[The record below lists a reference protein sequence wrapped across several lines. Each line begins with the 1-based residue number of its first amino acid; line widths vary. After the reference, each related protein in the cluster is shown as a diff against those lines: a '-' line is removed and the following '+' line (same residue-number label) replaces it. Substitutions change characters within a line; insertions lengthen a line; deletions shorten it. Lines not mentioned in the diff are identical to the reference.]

1 MNREHLD
8 AMREATALT
17 RAGRLAEATAL
28 IQRTLGG
35 AADPVRV
42 VPGEIVIDEE
52 RLRDDHPPG
61 APPDRE
67 GARVDPDAADREKR
81 AGAADPDAA
90 RRDTRAGG
98 TDSARGVDDRAAP
111 PVPGARC
118 ASGGLRELLR
128 GQLAKVAD
136 GVRTHLPPS
145 AGMPTIPGARDGT
158 GLGDLPGLERL
169 RDLLGSPGGARGPSV
184 PALPGRTL
192 HAAHRG
198 AAGARPYTLY
208 VPTTGT
214 GPRPLV
220 VMLHGGTQTA
230 DDFAAATRMSELAQV
245 HGFLVAYPEQVRSAN
260 PMRYW
265 NWFEP
270 GDQRRGAGE
279 PSILAGIVDEVAAE
293 HGVDR
298 DRVYVAGFSAGA
310 AMAAVL
316 GAAYPDVF
324 AAVGVHSGLP
334 HGCATDVASA
344 FAAMRGA
351 PRVRPLDR
359 SVPVIAFHGDADP
372 TVAAD
377 NAARVVEQFSGGQVR
392 GDTLVE
398 RGPGRPATRVVVRR
412 DGVAVG
418 ELWTV
423 HGSGH
428 AWSGGLA
435 GGSYTD
441 PAGPD
446 ASAEM
451 VRFFTDCRP
460 RS

>member
-1 MNREHLD
+1 MNRDQLA
-8 AMREATALT
+8 AMAEATKLT

-28 IQRTLGG
+28 IQRTLNGG
-35 AADPVRV
+35 DAGRV
-42 VPGEIVIDEE
+42 VPGTIVIDEE
-52 RLRDDHPPG
+52 RLHDEGPPDH
-61 APPDRE
+61 APP
-67 GARVDPDAADREKR
+67 RV
-81 AGAADPDAA
+81 
-90 RRDTRAGG
+90 GG
-98 TDSARGVDDRAAP
+98 S
-111 PVPGARC
+111 RC
-118 ASGGLRELLR
+118 GGGGLRELLR
-128 GQLAKVAD
+128 ERLARAAD
-136 GVRTHLPPS
+136 GVRTHLPS
-145 AGMPTIPGARDGT
+145 APLHVAGRD
-158 GLGDLPGLERL
+158 LADLPGLATL
-169 RDLLGSPGGARGPSV
+169 RDLLPSGAARPGPAV

-192 HAAHRG
+192 QR
-198 AAGARPYTLY
+198 AGARPYTLY

-230 DDFAAATRMSELAQV
+230 ADFAAATRMSGLAEE
-245 HGFLVAYPEQVRSAN
+245 HGVLVAYPEQVTSAN

-279 PSILAGIVDEVAAE
+279 PAVLAGIVDEIARE

-298 DRVYVAGFSAGA
+298 DRVFVAGFSAGA

-334 HGCATDVASA
+334 HGCAHDVASA

-351 PRVRPLDR
+351 ARPRPLDR
-359 SVPVIAFHGDADP
+359 AVPVIAFHGDADP
-372 TVAAD
+372 TVAVD
-377 NAARVVEQFSGGQVR
+377 NAARVVEQFTGGAVR

-412 DGVAVG
+412 DGAVAG

-423 HGSGH
+423 HGSAH
-428 AWSGGLA
+428 AWSGGVA

-451 VRFFTDCRP
+451 LRFFTEHP
-460 RS
+460 RA

>member
-1 MNREHLD
+1 MNTEQLT
-8 AMREATALT
+8 AMTEAAALT
-17 RAGRLAEATAL
+17 RSGRLAEATAL
-28 IQRTLGG
+28 IQRTLAGDG
-35 AADPVRV
+35 PVRV
-42 VPGEIVIDEE
+42 VPGEIVIDDRRES
-52 RLRDDHPPG
+52 DGPPQV
-61 APPDRE
+61 PPPE
-67 GARVDPDAADREKR
+67 AVGARGAD
-81 AGAADPDAA
+81 
-90 RRDTRAGG
+90 
-98 TDSARGVDDRAAP
+98 
-111 PVPGARC
+111 
-118 ASGGLRELLR
+118 GGLRDLLR
-128 GQLAKVAD
+128 EKLARAADALRNRSPSLTQLP
-136 GVRTHLPPS
+136 GVPPVSSVPGVGS
-145 AGMPTIPGARDGT
+145 A
-158 GLGDLPGLERL
+158 DLPGLGKL
-169 RDLLGSPGGARGPSV
+169 RDLLGAPGVPGGLTQPAPSM
-184 PALPGRTL
+184 PDLAGETL
-192 HAAHRG
+192 HRTHRG

-214 GPRPLV
+214 GSRPLV

-230 DDFAAATRMSELAQV
+230 ADFAAATRMSELAEQ
-245 HGFLVAYPEQVRSAN
+245 HGVLVAYPEQVTSAN

-270 GDQRRGAGE
+270 DGQRRGAGE
-279 PSILAGIVDEVAAE
+279 PAILAGIVDEIARE

-298 DRVYVAGFSAGA
+298 ERVYVAGFSAGA

-334 HGCATDVASA
+334 HGCAHDVASA

-351 PRVRPLDR
+351 TQVRPLDR
-359 SVPVIAFHGDADP
+359 PVPVIAFHGDADP
-372 TVAAD
+372 TVAVD
-377 NAARVVEQFSGGQVR
+377 NAARVVEQFSGGSVR

-412 DGVAVG
+412 DGAAVG

-428 AWSGGLA
+428 AWSGGVV

-451 VRFFTDCRP
+451 LRFFADHP
-460 RS
+460 RRG

>member
-1 MNREHLD
+1 VNREQLT
-8 AMREATALT
+8 AMAEATALT

-28 IQRTLGG
+28 IQRTLAGG
-35 AADPVRV
+35 DAPQV
-42 VPGEIVIDEE
+42 VPGEIVVDEE
-52 RLRDDHPPG
+52 RPPE
-61 APPDRE
+61 APP
-67 GARVDPDAADREKR
+67 PN
-81 AGAADPDAA
+81 
-90 RRDTRAGG
+90 
-98 TDSARGVDDRAAP
+98 
-111 PVPGARC
+111 RC
-118 ASGGLRELLR
+118 GSGGLRGLLR
-128 GQLAKVAD
+128 D
-136 GVRTHLPPS
+136 GLNKARTHLPPDVLAHLPGGTATS
-145 AGMPTIPGARDGT
+145 A
-158 GLGDLPGLERL
+158 DLPGLGSL
-169 RDLLGSPGGARGPSV
+169 RDLLGSPGMPGGLAQAP
-184 PALPGRTL
+184 PMPDLPGKTL
-192 HAAHRG
+192 DRAYRG

-230 DDFAAATRMSELAQV
+230 ADFAAATRMSELAEE
-245 HGFLVAYPEQVRSAN
+245 HGLLVAYPEQVTSAN

-270 GDQRRGAGE
+270 GDQGRGGE
-279 PSILAGIVDEVAAE
+279 PGILAGIVEEIARE
-293 HGVDR
+293 HDVDR
-298 DRVYVAGFSAGA
+298 TRVFVAGFSAGA

-334 HGCATDVASA
+334 HGCAQDVASA

-351 PRVRPLDR
+351 ARVRPLDR
-359 SVPVIAFHGDADP
+359 PVPVIAFHGDADP
-372 TVAAD
+372 TVVVD
-377 NAARVVEQFSGGQVR
+377 NGTRIVEQFTAGPVR

-412 DGVAVG
+412 DGAVAG

-428 AWSGGLA
+428 AWSGGVV

-451 VRFFTDCRP
+451 LRFFADHP
-460 RS
+460 RRR

>member
-1 MNREHLD
+1 MT
-8 AMREATALT
+8 EATALT

-28 IQRTLGG
+28 IQRTLAGDG
-35 AADPVRV
+35 PVRV
-42 VPGEIVIDEE
+42 VPGEIVIDEQHG
-52 RLRDDHPPG
+52 DDGPPQ
-61 APPDRE
+61 APPPE
-67 GARVDPDAADREKR
+67 AVGARGAD
-81 AGAADPDAA
+81 
-90 RRDTRAGG
+90 
-98 TDSARGVDDRAAP
+98 
-111 PVPGARC
+111 
-118 ASGGLRELLR
+118 GGLRDLLR
-128 GQLAKVAD
+128 EKLARAAD
-136 GVRTHLPPS
+136 GLRNRSPSALTHLPGVPS
-145 AGMPTIPGARDGT
+145 IPSVPGVGPA
-158 GLGDLPGLERL
+158 DLPGIGKL
-169 RDLLGSPGGARGPSV
+169 RDLLGAPGVPGGLTH
-184 PALPGRTL
+184 PAPPMPDLAGETL
-192 HAAHRG
+192 RRD

-230 DDFAAATRMSELAQV
+230 ADFAAATRMSELAEQ
-245 HGFLVAYPEQVRSAN
+245 HGVLVAYPEQVTSAN
-260 PMRYW
+260 AMRYW

-270 GDQRRGAGE
+270 DGQRRGVGE
-279 PSILAGIVDEVAAE
+279 PAILAGIVDEIARDHE
-293 HGVDR
+293 VDR
-298 DRVYVAGFSAGA
+298 RRVYVAGFSAGA

-334 HGCATDVASA
+334 HGCAHDVASA

-351 PRVRPLDR
+351 ARVRPLDR
-359 SVPVIAFHGDADP
+359 PVPVIAFHGDADP
-372 TVAAD
+372 TVAVD
-377 NAARVVEQFSGGQVR
+377 NAARVVEQFSGGPVR

-412 DGVAVG
+412 DGAAVG

-428 AWSGGLA
+428 AWSGGVA

-451 VRFFTDCRP
+451 LRFFADHPRRP
-460 RS
+460 

>member
-1 MNREHLD
+1 VNREQLA
-8 AMREATALT
+8 AMAEATALT

-28 IQRTLGG
+28 IQRTLAGDG
-35 AADPVRV
+35 PRVAPGEV
-42 VPGEIVIDEE
+42 VPGKIVVDEE
-52 RLRDDHPPG
+52 RLRDDRPKEVR
-61 APPDRE
+61 PPDGNPSACRE
-67 GARVDPDAADREKR
+67 DATGT
-81 AGAADPDAA
+81 GAAGTERNPLDSDGRADPTGS
-90 RRDTRAGG
+90 RCGGGGVRDL
-98 TDSARGVDDRAAP
+98 
-111 PVPGARC
+111 
-118 ASGGLRELLR
+118 LRER
-128 GQLAKVAD
+128 LAKAAD

-145 AGMPTIPGARDGT
+145 A
-158 GLGDLPGLERL
+158 LQHLPGSSISAGRGLRSL
-169 RDLLGSPGGARGPSV
+169 RDLLGAPTVADVARPGPSA

-192 HAAHRG
+192 QRVHRG

-230 DDFAAATRMSELAQV
+230 ADFAAATRMSELAEE
-245 HGFLVAYPEQVRSAN
+245 HGVLVAYPEQVTSAN

-265 NWFEP
+265 NWFKP
-270 GDQRRGAGE
+270 GDQHRGGGE
-279 PSILAGIVDEVAAE
+279 PAVLAGIVDEIAHWHE
-293 HGVDR
+293 VDR
-298 DRVYVAGFSAGA
+298 DRVHVAGFSAGA

-334 HGCATDVASA
+334 HGCAQDLASG

-351 PRVRPLDR
+351 ARPQPLER
-359 SVPVIAFHGDADP
+359 PVPVIAFHGDADP
-372 TVAAD
+372 TVAVD
-377 NAARVVEQFSGGQVR
+377 NAARVVEQFTAGPVR

-412 DGVAVG
+412 DGDVVG

-423 HGSGH
+423 HGCGH
-428 AWSGGLA
+428 AWSGGVA

-441 PAGPD
+441 SAGPD

-451 VRFFTDCRP
+451 LRFFADHP
-460 RS
+460 RR

>member
-1 MNREHLD
+1 MQHLD

-35 AADPVRV
+35 AAPVRV

-52 RLRDDHPPG
+52 RLRHDHPPG
-61 APPDRE
+61 APPGRE
-67 GARVDPDAADREKR
+67 ESPDVD
-81 AGAADPDAA
+81 
-90 RRDTRAGG
+90 GG
-98 TDSARGVDDRAAP
+98 TASH
-111 PVPGARC
+111 VPGSRC
-118 ASGGLRELLR
+118 TTGGLREFLR

-145 AGMPTIPGARDGT
+145 EP
-158 GLGDLPGLERL
+158 
-169 RDLLGSPGGARGPSV
+169 GPSV
-184 PALPGRTL
+184 PALPGTIVR
-192 HAAHRG
+192 AVHRG
-198 AAGARPYTLY
+198 AAGARPYTIY

-214 GPRPLV
+214 GPRSLV
-220 VMLHGGTQTA
+220 VMLHGGMQTA
-230 DDFAAATRMSELAQV
+230 DDFAAATRMSELAQE
-245 HGFLVAYPEQVRSAN
+245 HGFLVAYPEQVTSAN

-265 NWFEP
+265 NWFKP
-270 GDQRRGAGE
+270 ADQARGAGE
-279 PSILAGIVDEVAAE
+279 PSILAGIVAEIAAE
-293 HGVDR
+293 HAVDR

-334 HGCATDVASA
+334 QGCASDLASGL
-344 FAAMRGA
+344 AAMRGA
-351 PRVRPLDR
+351 PRVRALDR
-359 SVPVIAFHGDADP
+359 PVPVIAFHGDADP

-377 NAARVVEQFSGGQVR
+377 NAVRVVEQFSGGQVR

-428 AWSGGLA
+428 AWSGGVA
-435 GGSYTD
+435 GGSYAD

-451 VRFFTDCRP
+451 VRFFVDHP
-460 RS
+460 RRG

>member
-1 MNREHLD
+1 MT
-8 AMREATALT
+8 EATALT

-28 IQRTLGG
+28 IQRTLSGG
-35 AADPVRV
+35 DGPVRV

-52 RLRDDHPPG
+52 RLRDDGPPG
-61 APPDRE
+61 SRCADGGVRALLRE
-67 GARVDPDAADREKR
+67 RLA
-81 AGAADPDAA
+81 
-90 RRDTRAGG
+90 
-98 TDSARGVDDRAAP
+98 RAA
-111 PVPGARC
+111 
-118 ASGGLRELLR
+118 E
-128 GQLAKVAD
+128 
-136 GVRTHLPPS
+136 GVRTHLAPDLLAHLPGGAAPS
-145 AGMPTIPGARDGT
+145 IPGLPGIGKLRDLVGAPT
-158 GLGDLPGLERL
+158 VPGQPDLPGQ
-169 RDLLGSPGGARGPSV
+169 
-184 PALPGRTL
+184 TL
-192 HAAHRG
+192 QRVHRG

-208 VPTTGT
+208 VPSTAT

-230 DDFAAATRMSELAQV
+230 ADFAAATRMSELAEE
-245 HGFLVAYPEQVRSAN
+245 HGVLVAYPEQVTSAN

-270 GDQRRGAGE
+270 GDQGRAGE
-279 PSILAGIVDEVAAE
+279 PAILAGIVGEIARE
-293 HGVDR
+293 HEVDR
-298 DRVYVAGFSAGA
+298 DRVHVAGFSAGA

-316 GAAYPDVF
+316 GAAYPEVF

-334 HGCATDVASA
+334 HGCAHDVASA

-351 PRVRPLDR
+351 ARARPVDR
-359 SVPVIAFHGDADP
+359 PVPVIAFHGDADP
-372 TVAAD
+372 TVVVD
-377 NAARVVEQFSGGQVR
+377 NGARVVEQLTAGPVR

-412 DGVAVG
+412 DGRVAG

-428 AWSGGLA
+428 AWSGGVA

-451 VRFFTDCRP
+451 LRFFADHP
-460 RS
+460 RRS